1 LGLGTPTEPRALAI
15 PPIIKGDNV
24 LLVAPTASGK
34 TEAALLPVLSRHLT
48 RTFRKGIAVPYVTP
62 LRALNRDILGRLAH
76 ITTRLGVRCEV
87 PHGDTSASQRR
98 KQSRNPPEILI
109 TTPETL
115 QAILPSAGDLPD
127 FPKCS
132 QCGSGLLAFKNK
144 VRADVPRILQKWKA
158 REQLTDDERRS
169 LRQGGQQIW
178 SFRTDDR
185 PY

>member
-1 LGLGTPTEPRALAI
+1 
-15 PPIIKGDNV
+15 
-24 LLVAPTASGK
+24 
-34 TEAALLPVLSRHLT
+34 
-48 RTFRKGIAVPYVTP
+48 
-62 LRALNRDILGRLAH
+62 
-76 ITTRLGVRCEV
+76 
-87 PHGDTSASQRR
+87 
-98 KQSRNPPEILI
+98 I

-132 QCGSGLLAFKNK
+132 QCGSGLLALKNK